1 MMKRNI
7 LAAAVGAALTLSAVS
22 ALAESTSA
30 AGGAG
35 ASTSARLDFRLT
47 VPKFLR
53 LRVGAA
59 AGTINEIAFTPTVS
73 QLATGASIAGAGGD
87 LGSGAVT
94 VSVQANPGADTV
106 NLTYR
111 TTDNTGAALAAL
123 SDGVNTVPWSTIG
136 VATAGADAASLTHPA
151 NLADGSAAD
160 VNVVAPV
167 PKVSGTI
174 NLSAT
179 WTYTWNDGGVIYA
192 ASAGTGY
199 AGRVA
204 YKLATP

>member
-1 MMKRNI
+1 MKRNV
-7 LAAAVGAALTLSAVS
+7 LAAAVGAALALNTLS
-22 ALAESTSA
+22 ALAESSSA
-30 AGGAG
+30 LGGSG
-35 ASTSARLDFRLT
+35 GNTSARLDFRLT

-53 LRVGAA
+53 LQVGTA
-59 AGTINEIAFTPTVS
+59 AGIDEIAFTPTVS
-73 QLATGASIAGAGGD
+73 QLATGAPIAGTGGD

-94 VSVQANPGADTV
+94 VAVQANPGADTV

-123 SDGVNTVPWSTIG
+123 SDGVNTVPWSTIA
-136 VATAGADAASLTHPA
+136 VATAGANAAILAHPA
-151 NLADGSAAD
+151 TLADGSAAD
-160 VNVVAPV
+160 VNVVTNI
-167 PKVSGTI
+167 PKVAGAI
-174 NLSAT
+174 NLTAT
-179 WTYTWNDGGVIYA
+179 WTYTWNDGGIIYA

>member
-1 MMKRNI
+1 MKRNV
-7 LAAAVGAALTLSAVS
+7 LAAAVGAALALNTLS

-30 AGGAG
+30 AGGSG
-35 ASTSARLDFRLT
+35 GSTSARLDFRLT

-53 LRVGAA
+53 LQVGTA
-59 AGTINEIAFTPTVS
+59 AGTIDEIAFAPTVS
-73 QLATGASIAGAGGD
+73 QLATGAPITGTGGD

-94 VSVQANPGADTV
+94 VAVQANPGADSV

-123 SDGVNTVPWSTIG
+123 SDGANTVPWSTIA
-136 VATAGADAASLTHPA
+136 VATAGADAATLAHPA

-160 VNVVAPV
+160 VNVVANI
-167 PKVSGTI
+167 PKVSGAI
-174 NLSAT
+174 NLTAN

-199 AGRVA
+199 TGRVA
-204 YKLATP
+204 YRLATP

>member
-1 MMKRNI
+1 MKRNI
-7 LAAAVGAALTLSAVS
+7 LAAAVGAALALNTFSAF
-22 ALAESTSA
+22 AESTSA
-30 AGGAG
+30 AGGSG
-35 ASTSARLDFRLT
+35 GSTSARLDFRLT
-47 VPKFLR
+47 IPKFLR
-53 LRVGAA
+53 LQVGST
-59 AGTINEIAFTPTVS
+59 AGTIDEIAFAPTVA

-94 VSVQANPGADTV
+94 VAVQANPGADTV

-111 TTDNTGAALAAL
+111 TTDNTGAALAAM
-123 SDGVNTVPWSTIG
+123 SDGTNTVPWSTIK

-151 NLADGSAAD
+151 ALADGSASD

-167 PKVSGTI
+167 PKVAGTI

-179 WTYTWNDGGVIYA
+179 WTYTWNDGGTIYA